1 MSLHMIATT
10 RIENETLKMKKKK
23 KSYHQRIILRKG
35 IWNLNVILM
44 QENVKVKVR
53 TKLINEEI
61 YIRELEIK
69 TVYQRNLK

>member
-1 MSLHMIATT
+1 MKE
-10 RIENETLKMKKKK
+10 IEETLKMKKKK

-53 TKLINEEI
+53 TKLI
-61 YIRELEIK
+61 K
-69 TVYQRNLK
+69 ALKNSLNHFL